1 MECDDGEVDR
11 NRIEREEGGRVGE
24 EGGREGGR
32 DLRMMRGGRAE
43 LRSSSS
49 PADVKGKT
57 AKGVL
62 SSHASPFR
70 FHPPP
75 PCLVLFSFSTAVQR
89 NWKYSHYHEGYK
101 IRTVLVFGLKILIEC
116 T

>member
-1 MECDDGEVDR
+1 
-11 NRIEREEGGRVGE
+11 
-24 EGGREGGR
+24 
-32 DLRMMRGGRAE
+32 MMRGGRAE

-57 AKGVL
+57 AKE
-62 SSHASPFR
+62 ASFPVMRLHFV
-70 FHPPP
+70 FTLPLL
-75 PCLVLFSFSTAVQR
+75 CLVLLTTLVCFSTAVQR

-101 IRTVLVFGLKILIEC
+101 IRTVLVFGLKILIES

>member
-1 MECDDGEVDR
+1 VECDDGEVDR

-70 FHPPP
+70 FHPPLLASYY
-75 PCLVLFSFSTAVQR
+75 LVLAQQYSETGSIPIITR
-89 NWKYSHYHEGYK
+89 DIKYVPY
-101 IRTVLVFGLKILIEC
+101 
-116 T
+116 